1 MDGRKRK
8 FILELQKKS
17 RLRRESGL
25 YVIDGPKMAK
35 EVPSEIVEEICV
47 TKEFMSSVHMA
58 ECSQLLKEA
67 GFTVISES
75 EMRQISDTVSPQ
87 GILIVARQNRI
98 RGLKELLSSG
108 GTPLLLILETIQ
120 DPGNLGTILRASE
133 AAGVTGVIMDRET
146 VDVYSPKVVR
156 STMGAILRV
165 PFLCVEDLVKA
176 AVTLKEGSIP
186 GQPPVTLYAAH
197 LLGAADYTEVSYRG
211 PSAVMIGNESKGL
224 SDTLASLADRRI
236 LIPMCGHVESLNAA
250 MAAAV
255 ISFEAARQRRGTG
268 ILTEKQEL

>member
-75 EMRQISDTVSPQ
+75 EMHQISDTVSPQ
-87 GILIVARQNRI
+87 GILSVARQNRI

-197 LLGAADYTEVSYRG
+197 LLGAADYLCKF
-211 PSAVMIGNESKGL
+211 KGIRFL
-224 SDTLASLADRRI
+224 DDCRI

-250 MAAAV
+250 MASAV